1 MTEDKEFFE
10 RTVIYE
16 DGRIEKIKVPKKE
29 VLKEIEKMLEE
40 DKEMLEI
47 LAKL

>member
-1 MTEDKEFFE
+1 MEKNKKFFE

-29 VLKEIEKMLEE
+29 ILKEIKKMLNN
-40 DKEMLEI
+40 
-47 LAKL
+47 